1 MSEPETAADAVT
13 AHDAVEPPP
22 PQAAADAVFAE
33 RKFEQP
39 LQAALVVSDTTL
51 SEEKSAA
58 AWLQTLADAQHAILN
73 SQQANRDLI
82 GVVIQDNFNLKAENN
97 KLRDRMLALERDLTE
112 LRRRDE
118 ARREAVE
125 ARLQAVEA
133 AVNTLLD
140 QLQRLQVRVRPTTTQ
155 AAREPAAHKGF
166 WARLLGE

>member
-1 MSEPETAADAVT
+1 MSEPEIAPDADRADA
-13 AHDAVEPPP
+13 AVESSS
-22 PQAAADAVFAE
+22 AAS
-33 RKFEQP
+33 
-39 LQAALVVSDTTL
+39 LVVADTALTD
-51 SEEKSAA
+51 EMSAS
-58 AWLQTLADAQHAILN
+58 AWLQTLADAQRAILN

-82 GVVIQDNFNLKAENN
+82 GVVIQDNFNLKAENQ
-97 KLRDRMLALERDLTE
+97 KLRDRMLVLERDLTE

-140 QLQRLQVRVRPTTTQ
+140 QLQRLQVRVRPPTTQ
-155 AAREPAAHKGF
+155 AAKEPTGHKGF

>member
-1 MSEPETAADAVT
+1 MLDPEVIPDVETADGASEP
-13 AHDAVEPPP
+13 
-22 PQAAADAVFAE
+22 AAALTVLD
-33 RKFEQP
+33 P
-39 LQAALVVSDTTL
+39 DLALTD
-51 SEEKSAA
+51 EMSAS
-58 AWLQTLADAQHAILN
+58 AWLQTLADAQRAILN

-82 GVVIQDNFNLKAENN
+82 GVVIQDNFNLKAENH

-140 QLQRLQVRVRPTTTQ
+140 QLQRVQVRMRPPATQ
-155 AAREPAAHKGF
+155 PTKDPAGHRGF
-166 WARLLGE
+166 WARLLGD

>member
-1 MSEPETAADAVT
+1 VPEPEIIQETQTDDT
-13 AHDAVEPPP
+13 AVEP
-22 PQAAADAVFAE
+22 AAA
-33 RKFEQP
+33 
-39 LQAALVVSDTTL
+39 LSVVSPDPALTD
-51 SEEKSAA
+51 EMSAS
-58 AWLQTLADAQHAILN
+58 AWLQTLADAQRAILN

-82 GVVIQDNFNLKAENN
+82 GVVIQDNFNLKAENH

-140 QLQRLQVRVRPTTTQ
+140 QLQRVQVRMRPSTTQ
-155 AAREPAAHKGF
+155 PGKDPASHKGF
-166 WARLLGE
+166 WARLLGD

>member
-1 MSEPETAADAVT
+1 MSDLEVTLPAGAADDPGEPPAALSLVMPDMAVT
-13 AHDAVEPPP
+13 DEMTA
-22 PQAAADAVFAE
+22 
-33 RKFEQP
+33 
-39 LQAALVVSDTTL
+39 S
-51 SEEKSAA
+51 
-58 AWLQTLADAQHAILN
+58 AWLQTLADAQRAILN

-82 GVVIQDNFNLKAENN
+82 GVIIQDNFNLKAENH

-140 QLQRLQVRVRPTTTQ
+140 QLQRLQARMRPGAVQPNKASTGQ
-155 AAREPAAHKGF
+155 KGF
-166 WARLLGE
+166 WARLLGD